1 MKLTE
6 PPQIEVR
13 KTISDIH
20 HPEKV
25 VGFKGRNT
33 RLGRTAIVMKECS
46 AKGDRVVIPKEIGD
60 EIYYGDGELLYL
72 DGGSV
77 LALSSKAFKEYAD
90 LIEVHDS
97 DGKKEVYRMN
107 LFNKMWMM
115 FDRDQVE
122 ITL

>member
-33 RLGRTAIVMKECS
+33 RLGQKSIVMKKCS

-60 EIYYGDGELLYL
+60 ELYYGDGELLYL
-72 DGGSV
+72 DGDNV
-77 LALSSKAFKEYAD
+77 LALSAQAFKEYAD
-90 LIEVHDS
+90 LIEVHNS
-97 DGKKEVYRMN
+97 DGEEEVYRMN
-107 LFNKMWMM
+107 LFNKTWMM
-115 FDRDQVE
+115 FDRDEVE